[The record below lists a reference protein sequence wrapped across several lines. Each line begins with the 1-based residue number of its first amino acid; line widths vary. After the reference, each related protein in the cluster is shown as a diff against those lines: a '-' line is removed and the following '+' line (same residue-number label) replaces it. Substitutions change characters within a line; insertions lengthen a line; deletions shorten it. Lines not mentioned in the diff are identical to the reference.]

1 MDLSKFG
8 FVVRETTEE
17 GSEEMRLEVRTADK
31 DNFVAW
37 FRTMIRTHDGDEKT
51 EISVEYV
58 RRKDMS
64 RTQDI
69 AVRAWLREQ
78 VEALI

>member
-8 FVVRETTEE
+8 LIVRDTTQE
-17 GSEEMRLEVRTADK
+17 GSQETRLEVRTADK

-37 FRTMIRTHDGDEKT
+37 FRTVIRMHGDDEKT
-51 EISVEYV
+51 EASVEYV

-64 RTQDI
+64 KTQDI

-78 VEALI
+78 MEALI